1 MPSLDGPPWNQDLDE
16 KKDFFVSFTQVLN
29 PFLWL
34 EIGVRL
40 ILFTLKVCEIN
51 FMYSLEKP
59 APVLCKN
66 SRSTLHVWTKTKPQS
81 QTN

>member
-1 MPSLDGPPWNQDLDE
+1 MRSSRSR
-16 KKDFFVSFTQVLN
+16 KDFFVSFTQVLN

-40 ILFTLKVCEIN
+40 ILFALKVCEIN

-59 APVLCKN
+59 ALVLCKN
-66 SRSTLHVWTKTKPQS
+66 SRSTHLSEQRPNHKVRPIKII
-81 QTN
+81 